1 MIRSILCRIG
11 GKPRMTYLDNPSDG
25 YAAAVEKLLR
35 TRGPVARVP
44 LLDGLELCCDRN
56 GLLLGLGLARR
67 AMAAGLRARTY
78 PQRDRPTDT
87 PSPNGRDRDLDVD
100 LGDWCAS
107 GDFLLV
113 RVAADGEL
121 VDLTNA
127 DVGFWEILLGLD
139 YLLHR

>member
-11 GKPRMTYLDNPSDG
+11 GKPRMSYLDDPGDG

-35 TRGPVARVP
+35 CWGPVARIS
-44 LLDGLELCCDRN
+44 LLNDIELHCDRN
-56 GLLLGLGLARR
+56 GQLLGLGLARR

-78 PQRDRPTDT
+78 PRRDRPEDA
-87 PSPNGRDRDLDVD
+87 PPPDGRDWDLDVD
-100 LGDWCAS
+100 LGDWPAS

-113 RVAADGEL
+113 RVVAGGGP
-121 VDLTNA
+121 VDLTSA
-127 DVGFWEILLGLD
+127 DVGFWQILLSLD